1 MPSAIIP
8 ISLTLPNMLG
18 KQQVGM
24 VPALVLRMTRIICFA
39 MALLVCLPA
48 AASVRI
54 KDIVHFEG
62 VRDNMLV
69 GYGLVV
75 GLNGTGDNLI
85 NNAFTEQSLKAFLER
100 LGVNASASQLKT
112 KNLAAVTVTAQLPA
126 FARNGSTLDVSVS
139 TIGDAKSLQGGV
151 LLATP
156 LLGADGEVYAVAQ
169 GSVSSGTLA
178 SGGGT
183 NITKGVPTAGSIA
196 NGGIVE
202 REISFKLNAMTQMN
216 IALKNPDFTTAQR
229 VSKAI
234 NTKLGK
240 EYAKVLDPATIQL
253 KIPDTSAGKVANL
266 IGEIESLNVETDQP
280 AKVVI
285 DEASGTIVMGEN
297 VRIDTVAIAQGN
309 LVVKV
314 EEAPQV
320 SQPGLLAPASAQTVV
335 TPKADVSVEEDKG
348 KKTVIM
354 PKGATLSDLVKGL
367 NSLGVGPRDL
377 IAILQAIKTAGA
389 LQADIEMR

>member
-1 MPSAIIP
+1 
-8 ISLTLPNMLG
+8 
-18 KQQVGM
+18 
-24 VPALVLRMTRIICFA
+24 
-39 MALLVCLPA
+39 
-48 AASVRI
+48 
-54 KDIVHFEG
+54 
-62 VRDNMLV
+62 MLV

-100 LGVNASASQLKT
+100 LGVNASAAQLKT
-112 KNLAAVTVTAQLPA
+112 KNLAAVTVTASLPA

-169 GSVSSGTLA
+169 GSVSSGTVA
-178 SGGGT
+178 AGGGGSV
-183 NITKGVPTAGSIA
+183 TKGVPTAGSIA
-196 NGGIVE
+196 NGGVVE
-202 REISFKLNAMTQMN
+202 REIAFKLNDMTQMN
-216 IALKNPDFTTAQR
+216 ISLKNPDFTTAQR
-229 VSKAI
+229 VSQSI

-240 EYAKVLDPATIQL
+240 DYASVLDPATVQL
-253 KIPDTSAGKVANL
+253 KIPTTHAGKVANL
-266 IGEIESLNVETDQP
+266 ISEIEALNVETDQI

-335 TPKADVSVEEDKG
+335 TPKTNISVDEDKG
-348 KKTVIM
+348 KKTIIM
-354 PKGATLSDLVKGL
+354 TKGATLSDLVKGL

-389 LQADIEMR
+389 LQADIQTR

>member
-1 MPSAIIP
+1 
-8 ISLTLPNMLG
+8 
-18 KQQVGM
+18 
-24 VPALVLRMTRIICFA
+24 
-39 MALLVCLPA
+39 MALLICLPA

-178 SGGGT
+178 SGGGAS
-183 NITKGVPTAGSIA
+183 ITKGVPTAGSIA

-202 REISFKLNAMTQMN
+202 REIDFKLNAMTQMN
-216 IALKNPDFTTAQR
+216 ISLKNPDFTTAQR
-229 VSKAI
+229 VTTTI

-240 EYAKVLDPATIQL
+240 DYAKVLDPATIQL
-253 KIPDTSAGKVANL
+253 RIPDSRTGKVATL
-266 IGEIESLNVETDQP
+266 IGEIESLSVETDQV

-335 TPKADVSVEEDKG
+335 TPKTDVSVEEDKG
-348 KKTVIM
+348 KKTIVM
-354 PKGATLSDLVKGL
+354 TKGATLSDLVKGL

-389 LQADIEMR
+389 LQADIQTR

>member
-1 MPSAIIP
+1 
-8 ISLTLPNMLG
+8 
-18 KQQVGM
+18 
-24 VPALVLRMTRIICFA
+24 
-39 MALLVCLPA
+39 MALLICLPA

-178 SGGGT
+178 AGGGAS
-183 NITKGVPTAGSIA
+183 ITKGVPTAGSIA

-202 REISFKLNAMTQMN
+202 REIDFKLNAMTQMN
-216 IALKNPDFTTAQR
+216 ISLKNPDFTTAQR
-229 VSKAI
+229 VTTTI

-240 EYAKVLDPATIQL
+240 DYAKVLDPATIQL
-253 KIPDTSAGKVANL
+253 RIPDSRTGKVATL
-266 IGEIESLNVETDQP
+266 IGEIESLSVETDQV

-335 TPKADVSVEEDKG
+335 TPKTDVSVEEDKG
-348 KKTVIM
+348 KKTIVM
-354 PKGATLSDLVKGL
+354 TKGATLSDLVKGL

-389 LQADIEMR
+389 LQADIQTR